1 MWRWWDRIQAIFLNL
16 FYFSKISTVH
26 NRGNKLLKHNYRTR
40 CIRPRGSYYAN
51 AIENYGDDSIFY
63 FIKPRGLKFKRR
75 GVYSNA
81 GSNTYL
87 LFSIPKQKWWIA
99 ICREIICE
107 NMQIQE
113 KCAIDAM
120 VLFDKFF
127 LSQIGWWEPD
137 RAGSQ
142 WPEVSV
148 NPKENRLFRR
158 DGSYLLAL
166 LYSWPVWYQPNH
178 RVLTK
183 GVWQP
188 LRIVELNPK
197 VTNNVWIPPWASHC

>member
-1 MWRWWDRIQAIFLNL
+1 MLMP
-16 FYFSKISTVH
+16 
-26 NRGNKLLKHNYRTR
+26 LK
-40 CIRPRGSYYAN
+40 
-51 AIENYGDDSIFY
+51 NYGDDSIFY

-87 LFSIPKQKWWIA
+87 FSIPKAKVLN
-99 ICREIICE
+99 CNREIICE
-107 NMQIQE
+107 NMQILE

-127 LSQIGWWEPD
+127 DHKLDGERA

-148 NPKENRLFRR
+148 NPKENRLFRT

-166 LYSWPVWYQPNH
+166 LYSWPV
-178 RVLTK
+178 
-183 GVWQP
+183 
-188 LRIVELNPK
+188 
-197 VTNNVWIPPWASHC
+197 

>member
-1 MWRWWDRIQAIFLNL
+1 M
-16 FYFSKISTVH
+16 
-26 NRGNKLLKHNYRTR
+26 
-40 CIRPRGSYYAN
+40 
-51 AIENYGDDSIFY
+51 
-63 FIKPRGLKFKRR
+63 RGLIH
-75 GVYSNA
+75 
-81 GSNTYL
+81 TYVAYCE
-87 LFSIPKQKWWIA
+87 QKCWFVI
-99 ICREIICE
+99 EIVCE

-113 KCAIDAM
+113 VQWCFLTSFLITNWM
-120 VLFDKFF
+120 V
-127 LSQIGWWEPD
+127 
-137 RAGSQ
+137 RASAESQ

-148 NPKENRLFRR
+148 NPKENRLFRT

-197 VTNNVWIPPWASHC
+197 VTNNVWIPPWASHCWKSMCVGSRSRCSVEWHHDRWKKKWVEQF

>member
-1 MWRWWDRIQAIFLNL
+1 
-16 FYFSKISTVH
+16 
-26 NRGNKLLKHNYRTR
+26 
-40 CIRPRGSYYAN
+40 
-51 AIENYGDDSIFY
+51 
-63 FIKPRGLKFKRR
+63 
-75 GVYSNA
+75 
-81 GSNTYL
+81 
-87 LFSIPKQKWWIA
+87 
-99 ICREIICE
+99 
-107 NMQIQE
+107 
-113 KCAIDAM
+113 M

-127 LSQIGWWEPD
+127 DHKLWMV
-137 RAGSQ
+137 RAGTGSQ

-148 NPKENRLFRR
+148 NPKENRLFRT

-197 VTNNVWIPPWASHC
+197 VTNNVWIPPWASHCWKSMCVGSRSRCSVEWHHDRWNWNGKHSFNFIVKWRQVMNFNIWQNKCKGSTTNFDSLQT